1 MIIKLGL
8 VVSAVMGIAL
18 CLNAALAA
26 EPSVP
31 SAQAAPTP
39 QVAPLADKLLTQAC
53 EVLGSAKAFSFH
65 AEITFDQVLPSAV
78 KVQFAGAMDFALQR
92 PGELAVDY
100 RSDLGAKELW
110 YQNGDLT
117 IFDPP
122 HMVYATAAMP
132 PSIDGMLEQAA
143 AKNNIAIPLSDF
155 AYSNPCQ
162 RIRKQVIFGGYV
174 GVNDVNGIAC
184 DHLAFSSAKVDLQLW
199 LQHSGKSL
207 PRKIVINYRTEPGS
221 PEYVAVL
228 SNWEFPS
235 KIPGSLFRP
244 PLPKKAKKIDIL
256 KLKEAN
262 P

>member
-1 MIIKLGL
+1 MTFKVGL
-8 VVSAVMGIAL
+8 AVCAVMGMAL
-18 CLNAALAA
+18 GLNAASAA
-26 EPSVP
+26 EPSAHP
-31 SAQAAPTP
+31 AQAAPAP

-65 AEITFDQVLPSAV
+65 AEITFDQVLPPAT

-100 RSDLGAKELW
+100 QSDLGAKELW

-132 PSIDGMLEQAA
+132 PSIDGMLEHAA
-143 AKNNIAIPLSDF
+143 AINNIAIPLSDL
-155 AYSNPCQ
+155 AYSDPCQ

-199 LQHSGKSL
+199 LQHSGKLL
-207 PRKIVINYRTEPGS
+207 PRKIVINYRIQPGS
-221 PEYVAVL
+221 PEYAAVL
-228 SNWEFPS
+228 SHWKFPI
-235 KIPGSLFRP
+235 KIPSSLFHP
-244 PLPKKAKKIDIL
+244 PLPKNAKKIDIL
-256 KLKEAN
+256 NVKEAK